1 MYASHD
7 LGWRSKKSFIS
18 SNNPHPS
25 PHLPPNSLRRNFDE
39 CSILKYGR
47 GTTRDHSS
55 CCSKP
60 CSFHLSEIMDPELS
74 FIMTNEK
81 SPDYSSAKK
90 CDKMRQL
97 ENAWGAATGRSNAKN
112 AVKSCVSQQF
122 GAQKSIKVSFLIR
135 GPGNRV
141 PSDNQ
146 APGGGFERQHGLRS
160 KVIDHLTEIF
170 KHWKSWW

>member
-1 MYASHD
+1 MIFLTSPRTHLQTHSGEILMSAASWNMA
-7 LGWRSKKSFIS
+7 GEPPEII
-18 SNNPHPS
+18 
-25 PHLPPNSLRRNFDE
+25 LPVAANRAVSIYPKLWILNSR
-39 CSILKYGR
+39 
-47 GTTRDHSS
+47 
-55 CCSKP
+55 
-60 CSFHLSEIMDPELS
+60 LSWLMK
-74 FIMTNEK
+74 K

-97 ENAWGAATGRSNAKN
+97 ENAWGVATGRSNAKN

-135 GPGNRV
+135 WPGIRV

-146 APGGGFERQHGLRS
+146 APGGGFERQHGLRC

>member
-1 MYASHD
+1 MHEG
-7 LGWRSKKSFIS
+7 LLQG
-18 SNNPHPS
+18 
-25 PHLPPNSLRRNFDE
+25 
-39 CSILKYGR
+39 GV
-47 GTTRDHSS
+47 T
-55 CCSKP
+55 
-60 CSFHLSEIMDPELS
+60 
-74 FIMTNEK
+74 
-81 SPDYSSAKK
+81 
-90 CDKMRQL
+90 Q
-97 ENAWGAATGRSNAKN
+97 KN

-170 KHWKSWW
+170 KH

>member
-1 MYASHD
+1 MIFLTSPRTHLQTHSGEILMSAASWNMA
-7 LGWRSKKSFIS
+7 GEPPEII
-18 SNNPHPS
+18 
-25 PHLPPNSLRRNFDE
+25 LPVAANRAVSIYPKLWILNSR
-39 CSILKYGR
+39 
-47 GTTRDHSS
+47 
-55 CCSKP
+55 
-60 CSFHLSEIMDPELS
+60 LSWLMK
-74 FIMTNEK
+74 K

>member
-25 PHLPPNSLRRNFDE
+25 PHLPPNSLRRNLMSAASWNMAGE
-39 CSILKYGR
+39 PPEIILPVAANRAVSIYPKLWILNSR
-47 GTTRDHSS
+47 
-55 CCSKP
+55 
-60 CSFHLSEIMDPELS
+60 LSWLMK
-74 FIMTNEK
+74 K

-146 APGGGFERQHGLRS
+146 ARVVALNDNTVCGA
-160 KVIDHLTEIF
+160 K
-170 KHWKSWW
+170 W

>member
-1 MYASHD
+1 MIFLTSPRTHLQTHSGEILMSAASWNMA
-7 LGWRSKKSFIS
+7 GEPPEII
-18 SNNPHPS
+18 
-25 PHLPPNSLRRNFDE
+25 LPVAANRAVSIYPKLWILNSR
-39 CSILKYGR
+39 
-47 GTTRDHSS
+47 
-55 CCSKP
+55 
-60 CSFHLSEIMDPELS
+60 LSWLMK
-74 FIMTNEK
+74 K

-97 ENAWGAATGRSNAKN
+97 ENAWGVATGRSNAKN

>member
-1 MYASHD
+1 MIFLTSPRTHLQTHSGEILMSAASWNMA
-7 LGWRSKKSFIS
+7 GEPPEII
-18 SNNPHPS
+18 
-25 PHLPPNSLRRNFDE
+25 LPVAANRAVSIYPKLWILNSR
-39 CSILKYGR
+39 
-47 GTTRDHSS
+47 
-55 CCSKP
+55 
-60 CSFHLSEIMDPELS
+60 LSWLMK
-74 FIMTNEK
+74 K

-97 ENAWGAATGRSNAKN
+97 ENAWGVATGRSNAKN

-135 GPGNRV
+135 WPGIRV

>member
-1 MYASHD
+1 MIFLTSPRTHLQTHSGEILMSAASWNMA
-7 LGWRSKKSFIS
+7 GEPPEII
-18 SNNPHPS
+18 
-25 PHLPPNSLRRNFDE
+25 LPVAANRAVSIYPKLWILNSR
-39 CSILKYGR
+39 
-47 GTTRDHSS
+47 
-55 CCSKP
+55 
-60 CSFHLSEIMDPELS
+60 LSWLMK
-74 FIMTNEK
+74 K

-97 ENAWGAATGRSNAKN
+97 ENAWGVATGRSNAKN

-135 GPGNRV
+135 WPGIRV

-146 APGGGFERQHGLRS
+146 APGGGFERQHGLRN

>member
-1 MYASHD
+1 MIFLTSPRTHLQTHSGEILMSAASWNMA
-7 LGWRSKKSFIS
+7 GEPPEII
-18 SNNPHPS
+18 
-25 PHLPPNSLRRNFDE
+25 LPVAANRAVSIYPKLWILNSR
-39 CSILKYGR
+39 
-47 GTTRDHSS
+47 
-55 CCSKP
+55 
-60 CSFHLSEIMDPELS
+60 LSWLMK
-74 FIMTNEK
+74 K

-97 ENAWGAATGRSNAKN
+97 ENAWGVATGRSNAKN

-135 GPGNRV
+135 WPGIRV

-146 APGGGFERQHGLRS
+146 APGGGFERQYGLRS

>member
-1 MYASHD
+1 MIFLTSPRTHLQTHSGEILMSAASWNMA
-7 LGWRSKKSFIS
+7 GEPPEII
-18 SNNPHPS
+18 
-25 PHLPPNSLRRNFDE
+25 LPVAANRAVSIYPKLWILNSR
-39 CSILKYGR
+39 
-47 GTTRDHSS
+47 
-55 CCSKP
+55 
-60 CSFHLSEIMDPELS
+60 LSWLMK
-74 FIMTNEK
+74 K

-90 CDKMRQL
+90 CDKMQQL
-97 ENAWGAATGRSNAKN
+97 ENAWGVATGRSNAKN

-135 GPGNRV
+135 WPGIRV

-146 APGGGFERQHGLRS
+146 APGGGFERQHGLRN